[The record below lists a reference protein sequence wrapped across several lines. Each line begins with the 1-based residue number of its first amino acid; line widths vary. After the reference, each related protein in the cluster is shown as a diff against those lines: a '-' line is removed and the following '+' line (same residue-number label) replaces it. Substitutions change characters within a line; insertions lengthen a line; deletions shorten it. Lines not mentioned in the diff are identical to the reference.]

1 MTFCFLWK
9 RKLGL
14 KAVEL
19 WALGRR
25 AGFVPSSRHHT
36 ALPAVEPCLG
46 RTGLRDQKYASD
58 EDAGSRLATS
68 CVTFLGSGLLAAR
81 LRGMDQ
87 AEDLRALFLFSHS
100 LYPQW
105 LLEAYRHTTW
115 PQIDVLKKEKTG
127 KRMTLFFPFSVL
139 TIRWSLGG
147 FASTKGK
154 SSGSVT
160 AVELFE
166 LRTSAPGYSHAF
178 YVGD

>member
-1 MTFCFLWK
+1 MDLKQLSYGPWAAELALFLAPGTTQHCLQLN
-9 RKLGL
+9 RAL
-14 KAVEL
+14 AVLASETRNTQVMRTQVPDWPL
-19 WALGRR
+19 PVLLFWAL
-25 AGFVPSSRHHT
+25 
-36 ALPAVEPCLG
+36 
-46 RTGLRDQKYASD
+46 ASW
-58 EDAGSRLATS
+58 RLD
-68 CVTFLGSGLLAAR
+68 
-81 LRGMDQ
+81 RGMDQ

-166 LRTSAPGYSHAF
+166 LRTLAPGYSHAF